1 MCPLQLLGIWHEH
14 EPGAPS
20 VRFKIEVAL
29 ASKALTIIIGGGG
42 SAMVAASKQS
52 VALAAV
58 NLFALATSM
67 LKGFRAGLEV
77 AVNTL

>member
-1 MCPLQLLGIWHEH
+1 
-14 EPGAPS
+14 
-20 VRFKIEVAL
+20 VAL

-67 LKGFRAGLEV
+67 EV

>member
-1 MCPLQLLGIWHEH
+1 
-14 EPGAPS
+14 
-20 VRFKIEVAL
+20 
-29 ASKALTIIIGGGG
+29 LTIIIGGGG

-67 LKGFRAGLEV
+67 LEGFARGAGVL
-77 AVNTL
+77 L

>member
-1 MCPLQLLGIWHEH
+1 M
-14 EPGAPS
+14 
-20 VRFKIEVAL
+20 RFKIEVAL

-67 LKGFRAGLEV
+67 LEGFARGAGVL
-77 AVNTL
+77 L

>member
-1 MCPLQLLGIWHEH
+1 
-14 EPGAPS
+14 

-67 LKGFRAGLEV
+67 LEGFARGAGVL
-77 AVNTL
+77 L

>member
-1 MCPLQLLGIWHEH
+1 M
-14 EPGAPS
+14 
-20 VRFKIEVAL
+20 RFKIEVAL

-67 LKGFRAGLEV
+67 MGWVLKGLGRLLV
-77 AVNTL
+77 RLL